1 MTIMIV
7 MIKIITNL
15 THYSRSLALS
25 APKNLGSAFIKYLLI
40 PGLGNYYLERDRYT
54 QMMSRTDELKDREIE
69 DRYRLLIKEKDKEA
83 KGKKA

>member
-7 MIKIITNL
+7 MIKIVTNL

-40 PGLGNYYLERDRYT
+40 PGLGNYYLERDRYAYV
-54 QMMSRTDELKDREIE
+54 MSHIDELKDREIE
-69 DRYRLLIKEKDKEA
+69 DRYNQLVKDKE
-83 KGKKA
+83 K